1 MPERRPRILVVGRP
15 HPAEGLR
22 PLLEA
27 LGNEMT
33 EVPSADDGLRVATEW
48 APDVVLYY
56 MGRSAQDGC
65 RLARELRRNP
75 TTATALLVALFGYS
89 PAHDARLARDA
100 GFDHL
105 LVLPVSAD
113 VLRRTVGWMGYT
125 SD

>member
-1 MPERRPRILVVGRP
+1 
-15 HPAEGLR
+15 
-22 PLLEA
+22 
-27 LGNEMT
+27 
-33 EVPSADDGLRVATEW
+33 
-48 APDVVLYY
+48 

-75 TTATALLVALFGYS
+75 ATAGARLVALFGYS
-89 PAHDARLARDA
+89 PARDARLARDA

-113 VLRRTVGWMGYT
+113 VLRRVVGWTGYT